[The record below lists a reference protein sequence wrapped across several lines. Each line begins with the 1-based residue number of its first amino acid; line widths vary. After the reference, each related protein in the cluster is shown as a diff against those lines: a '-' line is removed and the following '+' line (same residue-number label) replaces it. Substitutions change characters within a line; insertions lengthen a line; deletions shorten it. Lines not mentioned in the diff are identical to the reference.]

1 MENSRVVLIT
11 GASSGI
17 GLSIGQ
23 HLSSLQYQVVGTS
36 RNPDKY
42 PNHPFPLIAMDVL
55 DNTSVKNG
63 VAAVIAAYA
72 RIDVLINNA
81 GMGMAG
87 PLEEMDL
94 EAVDSLMNTNLNGP
108 IRVMQH
114 TLAIMHKQQSGT
126 IINVASL
133 AGDNG
138 LPFRSI
144 YAASKAGL
152 MRVSESLRLELRHTP
167 IQCTVLSPGSIKT
180 AIAENRYYAPLAE
193 NSVYYKQYKA
203 SLADMDNHVSKGLPP
218 ICVAKKVEKLINN
231 KKLKP
236 HYSVGPFL
244 EVLSPIIKFLLP
256 QRAYENL
263 IASFYN
269 LN

>member
-1 MENSRVVLIT
+1 
-11 GASSGI
+11 
-17 GLSIGQ
+17 
-23 HLSSLQYQVVGTS
+23 
-36 RNPDKY
+36 
-42 PNHPFPLIAMDVL
+42 MDVL
-55 DNTSVKNG
+55 DNTAIKDG
-63 VAAVIAAYA
+63 IAAVIAAYA

-94 EAVDSLMNTNLNGP
+94 KAVDSLMNTNLNGP

-114 TLAIMHKQQSGT
+114 ALAVMHKQQSGT

-144 YAASKAGL
+144 YAASKAAL

-193 NSVYYKQYKA
+193 NSIYYKQYKA
-203 SLADMDNHVSKGLPP
+203 SLADMDTHVNKGLPP

-236 HYSVGPFL
+236 HYNVAPFL

>member
-1 MENSRVVLIT
+1 MKNSRVVLIT

-23 HLSSLQYQVVGTS
+23 HLSSLQYKVVGTS

-55 DNTSVKNG
+55 DNTSVKDG
-63 VAAVIAAYA
+63 VDAIVAEYT

-94 EAVDSLMNTNLNGP
+94 EAIDSLMNTNLNGP

-114 TLAIMHKQQSGT
+114 TLAFMHKQQSGT

-144 YAASKAGL
+144 YAASKAAL
-152 MRVSESLRLELRHTP
+152 MRISESLRLELRHTP

-180 AIAENRYYAPLAE
+180 AIAENRYYAPLSE
-193 NSVYYKQYKA
+193 DSVYYKQYKA
-203 SLADMDNHVSKGLPP
+203 SLSDMNNHVNKGFPP

-244 EVLSPIIKFLLP
+244 EVLSPLIKFLLP

>member
-1 MENSRVVLIT
+1 
-11 GASSGI
+11 
-17 GLSIGQ
+17 
-23 HLSSLQYQVVGTS
+23 
-36 RNPDKY
+36 
-42 PNHPFPLIAMDVL
+42 MDVL
-55 DNTSVKNG
+55 DNTAIKDG
-63 VAAVIAAYA
+63 IAAVIAAYA

-94 EAVDSLMNTNLNGP
+94 KAVDSLMNTNLNGT

-114 TLAIMHKQQSGT
+114 ALAVMHKQQSGT

-144 YAASKAGL
+144 YAASKAAL

-193 NSVYYKQYKA
+193 NSIYYKQYKA
-203 SLADMDNHVSKGLPP
+203 SLADMNTHINKGLPP

>member
-1 MENSRVVLIT
+1 MKNSRVVIIT

-17 GLSIGQ
+17 GLSVGQ
-23 HLSSLQYQVVGTS
+23 YLSSLHYQVIGTS
-36 RNPDKY
+36 RNPNKY
-42 PNHPFPLIAMDVL
+42 PNHPFPLISMNVL
-55 DNTSVKNG
+55 DDISVKDG
-63 VAAVIAAYA
+63 IDAVISQYS
-72 RIDVLINNA
+72 RIDVVINNA
-81 GMGMAG
+81 GMGLAG

-94 EAVDSLMNTNLNGP
+94 EAVDGLMNTNLNGP

-144 YAASKAGL
+144 YAASKAAL

-167 IQCTVLSPGSIKT
+167 IKCTVLSPGSIKT
-180 AIAENRYYAPLAE
+180 TIAENRYYAPLDE
-193 NSVYYKQYKA
+193 SSVYYKQYKA
-203 SLADMDNHVSKGLPP
+203 SLADMDSHVNSGLPP
-218 ICVAKKVEKLINN
+218 MSVAIKIGKLLNK

-236 HYSVGPFL
+236 HYRVGPFL
-244 EVLSPIIKFLLP
+244 EVLSPLIKFLLP

-263 IASFYN
+263 IAYFYN

>member
-1 MENSRVVLIT
+1 MKNSRVVLIT

-23 HLSSLQYQVVGTS
+23 HLSSLHYQVVGTS
-36 RNPDKY
+36 RNPGKY
-42 PNHPFPLIAMDVL
+42 PNHPFPLIAMNVL
-55 DNTSVKNG
+55 DNTSVKYG
-63 VAAVIAAYA
+63 IDAVVAAYA

-144 YAASKAGL
+144 YAASKAAL

-167 IQCTVLSPGSIKT
+167 IQCTVFSPGSIKS

-203 SLADMDNHVSKGLPP
+203 SLADMDNHVNKGLPP

>member
-1 MENSRVVLIT
+1 
-11 GASSGI
+11 
-17 GLSIGQ
+17 
-23 HLSSLQYQVVGTS
+23 
-36 RNPDKY
+36 
-42 PNHPFPLIAMDVL
+42 MDVL
-55 DNTSVKNG
+55 DNTAIKDG
-63 VAAVIAAYA
+63 IAAVIAAYA

-94 EAVDSLMNTNLNGP
+94 KAVDSLMNTNLNGP

-114 TLAIMHKQQSGT
+114 ALAVMHKQQSGT

-144 YAASKAGL
+144 YAASKAAL

-193 NSVYYKQYKA
+193 NSIYYKQYKA
-203 SLADMDNHVSKGLPP
+203 SLADMDTHVNKGLPP

-244 EVLSPIIKFLLP
+244 EVFSPIIKFLLP

>member
-1 MENSRVVLIT
+1 
-11 GASSGI
+11 
-17 GLSIGQ
+17 
-23 HLSSLQYQVVGTS
+23 
-36 RNPDKY
+36 
-42 PNHPFPLIAMDVL
+42 MDVL
-55 DNTSVKNG
+55 DTTSVKNG
-63 VAAVIAAYA
+63 IAAVIAAYA

-144 YAASKAGL
+144 YAASKAAL

-203 SLADMDNHVSKGLPP
+203 SLTDMDTHVNKGLPP

>member
-1 MENSRVVLIT
+1 MKNSRVVLIT

-23 HLSSLQYQVVGTS
+23 HLTSLQYQVVGTS
-36 RNPDKY
+36 RTPDKY
-42 PNHPFPLIAMDVL
+42 PKHPFPLIAMDML
-55 DNTSVKNG
+55 DNNSVKDG
-63 VAAVIAAYA
+63 IGAVVAAYKS
-72 RIDVLINNA
+72 IDVLINNA

-94 EAVDSLMNTNLNGP
+94 EAVNSLVNTNLNGP
-108 IRVMQH
+108 IRVIQR
-114 TLAIMHKQQSGT
+114 TLELMHKQQSGT
-126 IINVASL
+126 IINIASL

-144 YAASKAGL
+144 YSASKAAL
-152 MRVSESLRLELRHTP
+152 IRISESLRLELHHTT

-180 AIAENRYYAPLAE
+180 AIAENRYYTPLTKD
-193 NSVYYKQYKA
+193 SVYYKQYKA
-203 SLADMDNHVSKGLPP
+203 SLADMDDHVNKGLSP
-218 ICVAKKVEKLINN
+218 IYVAKKVEKLINK

-244 EVLSPIIKFLLP
+244 EVLSPLIKFLLP

>member
-1 MENSRVVLIT
+1 
-11 GASSGI
+11 
-17 GLSIGQ
+17 
-23 HLSSLQYQVVGTS
+23 
-36 RNPDKY
+36 
-42 PNHPFPLIAMDVL
+42 MDVL

-63 VAAVIAAYA
+63 IAAVIAAYA

-144 YAASKAGL
+144 YAASKAAL

-193 NSVYYKQYKA
+193 NSVYYKHYKA
-203 SLADMDNHVSKGLPP
+203 SLTDMDTHVNKGLPP

>member
-1 MENSRVVLIT
+1 
-11 GASSGI
+11 
-17 GLSIGQ
+17 
-23 HLSSLQYQVVGTS
+23 
-36 RNPDKY
+36 
-42 PNHPFPLIAMDVL
+42 MDVL
-55 DNTSVKNG
+55 DNTAIKDG
-63 VAAVIAAYA
+63 IAAVIAAYA

-94 EAVDSLMNTNLNGP
+94 KAVDSLMNTNLNGP

-114 TLAIMHKQQSGT
+114 ALAVMHKQQSGT

-144 YAASKAGL
+144 YAASKAAL

-193 NSVYYKQYKA
+193 NSIYYKQYKA
-203 SLADMDNHVSKGLPP
+203 SLADMNTHINKGLPP

>member
-1 MENSRVVLIT
+1 
-11 GASSGI
+11 
-17 GLSIGQ
+17 
-23 HLSSLQYQVVGTS
+23 
-36 RNPDKY
+36 
-42 PNHPFPLIAMDVL
+42 MDVL
-55 DNTSVKNG
+55 DNTAVKDG
-63 VAAVIAAYA
+63 IAAVIAAYA

-94 EAVDSLMNTNLNGP
+94 KAVDSLMNTNLNGT

-114 TLAIMHKQQSGT
+114 ALAVMHKQQSGT

-144 YAASKAGL
+144 YAASKAAL

-180 AIAENRYYAPLAE
+180 AIAENRYYSPLAE
-193 NSVYYKQYKA
+193 NSIYYKQYKA
-203 SLADMDNHVSKGLPP
+203 SLADMDTHVNKGLPP

-256 QRAYENL
+256 QRVYENL

>member
-1 MENSRVVLIT
+1 
-11 GASSGI
+11 
-17 GLSIGQ
+17 
-23 HLSSLQYQVVGTS
+23 
-36 RNPDKY
+36 
-42 PNHPFPLIAMDVL
+42 MDVL

>member
-1 MENSRVVLIT
+1 
-11 GASSGI
+11 
-17 GLSIGQ
+17 
-23 HLSSLQYQVVGTS
+23 
-36 RNPDKY
+36 
-42 PNHPFPLIAMDVL
+42 MDVL
-55 DNTSVKNG
+55 DNTAIKDG
-63 VAAVIAAYA
+63 IAAVIAAYA

-94 EAVDSLMNTNLNGP
+94 KAVDSLMNTNLNGT

-114 TLAIMHKQQSGT
+114 ALAVMHKQQSGT

-144 YAASKAGL
+144 YAASKAAL

-193 NSVYYKQYKA
+193 NSIYYKQYKA
-203 SLADMDNHVSKGLPP
+203 SLADMNTHINKGLPP

-244 EVLSPIIKFLLP
+244 EVFSPIIKFLLP

-263 IASFYN
+263 KASFYN

>member
-1 MENSRVVLIT
+1 
-11 GASSGI
+11 
-17 GLSIGQ
+17 
-23 HLSSLQYQVVGTS
+23 
-36 RNPDKY
+36 
-42 PNHPFPLIAMDVL
+42 MDVL
-55 DNTSVKNG
+55 DNTAVKDG
-63 VAAVIAAYA
+63 IAAVIAAYA

-94 EAVDSLMNTNLNGP
+94 KAVDSLMNTNLNGP

-114 TLAIMHKQQSGT
+114 ALAVMHKQQSGT

-144 YAASKAGL
+144 YAASKAAL

-193 NSVYYKQYKA
+193 NSIYYKQYKA
-203 SLADMDNHVSKGLPP
+203 SLADMNTHINKGLPP

-263 IASFYN
+263 KASFYN

>member
-55 DNTSVKNG
+55 DNTAVKDG
-63 VAAVIAAYA
+63 IAAVIAAYA

-94 EAVDSLMNTNLNGP
+94 KAVDSLMNTNLNGT

-114 TLAIMHKQQSGT
+114 ALAVMHKQQSGT
-126 IINVASL
+126 IINVVSL

-144 YAASKAGL
+144 YAASKAAL

-193 NSVYYKQYKA
+193 NSIYYKQYKA
-203 SLADMDNHVSKGLPP
+203 SLADMDTHVNKGLPP

-244 EVLSPIIKFLLP
+244 EVFSPIIKFLLP

-263 IASFYN
+263 KASFYN

>member
-1 MENSRVVLIT
+1 
-11 GASSGI
+11 
-17 GLSIGQ
+17 
-23 HLSSLQYQVVGTS
+23 
-36 RNPDKY
+36 
-42 PNHPFPLIAMDVL
+42 MDVL
-55 DNTSVKNG
+55 DNTAVKDG
-63 VAAVIAAYA
+63 IAAVIAMYA

-94 EAVDSLMNTNLNGP
+94 KAVDSLMNTNLNGP

-114 TLAIMHKQQSGT
+114 ALAIMHKQQSGT

-144 YAASKAGL
+144 YAASKAAL

-193 NSVYYKQYKA
+193 NSIYYKQYKA
-203 SLADMDNHVSKGLPP
+203 SLADMNTHINKGLPP

-244 EVLSPIIKFLLP
+244 EVFSPIIKFLLP

-263 IASFYN
+263 KASFYN

>member
-1 MENSRVVLIT
+1 MKNSRVVFIT

-17 GLSIGQ
+17 GLSVGQ
-23 HLSSLQYQVVGTS
+23 YLSSLQYQVIGTS

-42 PNHPFPLIAMDVL
+42 PNHPFPLVAMDVL
-55 DNTSVKNG
+55 NNTSVKDG
-63 VAAVIAAYA
+63 IAAVIAKHE

-94 EAVDSLMNTNLNGP
+94 DAVDSLMNTNLNGP

-114 TLAIMHKQQSGT
+114 ILALMHKQQSGT

-144 YAASKAGL
+144 YAASKAAL

-180 AIAENRYYAPLAE
+180 AIAENRYYAPLSE
-193 NSVYYKQYKA
+193 GSIYYKQYKA
-203 SLADMDNHVSKGLPP
+203 SLADMDSHVSKGLPP
-218 ICVAKKVEKLINN
+218 IRVAIKVEKLLNK

-244 EVLSPIIKFLLP
+244 EVLSPLIKFLLP

>member
-1 MENSRVVLIT
+1 
-11 GASSGI
+11 
-17 GLSIGQ
+17 
-23 HLSSLQYQVVGTS
+23 
-36 RNPDKY
+36 
-42 PNHPFPLIAMDVL
+42 MDVL
-55 DNTSVKNG
+55 DNTSVKDG
-63 VAAVIAAYA
+63 IAAAIAAYA
-72 RIDVLINNA
+72 RIDVLVNNA

-94 EAVDSLMNTNLNGP
+94 KAVDSLMNTNLNGP
-108 IRVMQH
+108 IRVIQH
-114 TLAIMHKQQSGT
+114 ALAIMHKQQSGT

-144 YAASKAGL
+144 YAASKAAL

-193 NSVYYKQYKA
+193 NSIYYKQYKA
-203 SLADMDNHVSKGLPP
+203 SLAEMDTHVNKGLPP

>member
-11 GASSGI
+11 GASLGI

-55 DNTSVKNG
+55 DNTAIKDG
-63 VAAVIAAYA
+63 IAAVIAAYA

-94 EAVDSLMNTNLNGP
+94 KAVDSLMNTNLNGP

-114 TLAIMHKQQSGT
+114 ALAVMHKQQSGT

-144 YAASKAGL
+144 YAASKAAL

-193 NSVYYKQYKA
+193 NSIYYKQYKA
-203 SLADMDNHVSKGLPP
+203 SLADMNTHINKGLPP

-244 EVLSPIIKFLLP
+244 EVFSPIIKFLLP

-263 IASFYN
+263 KASFYN

>member
-1 MENSRVVLIT
+1 
-11 GASSGI
+11 
-17 GLSIGQ
+17 
-23 HLSSLQYQVVGTS
+23 
-36 RNPDKY
+36 
-42 PNHPFPLIAMDVL
+42 MDVL
-55 DNTSVKNG
+55 DNTSVKEG
-63 VAAVIAAYA
+63 IVAVIAAYA
-72 RIDVLINNA
+72 RIDVLVNNA

-94 EAVDSLMNTNLNGP
+94 KAVDSLMNTNLNGP
-108 IRVMQH
+108 IRVIQH
-114 TLAIMHKQQSGT
+114 ALAIMHKQQSGT
-126 IINVASL
+126 IINMASL

-144 YAASKAGL
+144 YAASKAAL
-152 MRVSESLRLELRHTP
+152 IRVSESLRLELRHTP

-180 AIAENRYYAPLAE
+180 AISENRYYAPLAE
-193 NSVYYKQYKA
+193 NSTYYKQYKA
-203 SLADMDNHVSKGLPP
+203 SLAEMDTHVNKGLPP
-218 ICVAKKVEKLINN
+218 ICVAKRVEKLINN

>member
-1 MENSRVVLIT
+1 
-11 GASSGI
+11 
-17 GLSIGQ
+17 
-23 HLSSLQYQVVGTS
+23 
-36 RNPDKY
+36 
-42 PNHPFPLIAMDVL
+42 MDVL

-63 VAAVIAAYA
+63 IAAIIAAYA

-144 YAASKAGL
+144 YAASKAAL

-203 SLADMDNHVSKGLPP
+203 SLTDMDNHVNKGLPP

>member
-1 MENSRVVLIT
+1 
-11 GASSGI
+11 
-17 GLSIGQ
+17 
-23 HLSSLQYQVVGTS
+23 
-36 RNPDKY
+36 
-42 PNHPFPLIAMDVL
+42 MDVL

-144 YAASKAGL
+144 YAASKAAL

>member
-36 RNPDKY
+36 RNPDRY

-55 DNTSVKNG
+55 DNTSVKDG
-63 VAAVIAAYA
+63 IAAAIAAYA
-72 RIDVLINNA
+72 RIDVLVNNA

-94 EAVDSLMNTNLNGP
+94 KAVDSLMNTNLNGP

-203 SLADMDNHVSKGLPP
+203 SLADMNNHVSKGLTP

-256 QRAYENL
+256 QRAFENL

>member
-1 MENSRVVLIT
+1 
-11 GASSGI
+11 
-17 GLSIGQ
+17 
-23 HLSSLQYQVVGTS
+23 
-36 RNPDKY
+36 
-42 PNHPFPLIAMDVL
+42 MDVL
-55 DNTSVKNG
+55 DNTAVKDG
-63 VAAVIAAYA
+63 IAAVIAAYA

-94 EAVDSLMNTNLNGP
+94 KAVDSLMNTNLNGT

-114 TLAIMHKQQSGT
+114 ALAVMHKQQSGT

-144 YAASKAGL
+144 YAASKAAL

-193 NSVYYKQYKA
+193 NSIYYKQYKA
-203 SLADMDNHVSKGLPP
+203 SLANMDTHVNKGLPP

-256 QRAYENL
+256 HRAYENL

>member
-23 HLSSLQYQVVGTS
+23 HLTSLQYKVVGTS

-55 DNTSVKNG
+55 DNTAVKDG
-63 VAAVIAAYA
+63 IAAVIAAYA

-94 EAVDSLMNTNLNGP
+94 IAVDSLMNTNLNGP

-114 TLAIMHKQQSGT
+114 ALAVMHKQQSGT

-144 YAASKAGL
+144 YAASKAAL

-193 NSVYYKQYKA
+193 NSIYYKQYKA
-203 SLADMDNHVSKGLPP
+203 SLADMDTHVNKGLPP

-256 QRAYENL
+256 QRVYENL

>member
-55 DNTSVKNG
+55 DNTAIKDG
-63 VAAVIAAYA
+63 IAAVIAAYA

-94 EAVDSLMNTNLNGP
+94 KAVDSLMNTNLNGT

-114 TLAIMHKQQSGT
+114 ALAVMHKQQSGT
-126 IINVASL
+126 IINVVSL

-144 YAASKAGL
+144 YAASKAAL

-193 NSVYYKQYKA
+193 NSIYYKQYKA
-203 SLADMDNHVSKGLPP
+203 SLADMNTHINKGLPP

-244 EVLSPIIKFLLP
+244 EVFSPIIKFLLP

-263 IASFYN
+263 KASFYN

>member
-1 MENSRVVLIT
+1 MENSRIVLIT

-114 TLAIMHKQQSGT
+114 TLAIMHKQQSGR

-203 SLADMDNHVSKGLPP
+203 SLADMNNHVSKGLPP

>member
-1 MENSRVVLIT
+1 MENSRIVLIT

-55 DNTSVKNG
+55 DNTSVKDG
-63 VAAVIAAYA
+63 IDALVAAYA

-94 EAVDSLMNTNLNGP
+94 EAVDRLINTNLNGP
-108 IRVMQH
+108 IRIIQH

-144 YAASKAGL
+144 YAASKAAL

-203 SLADMDNHVSKGLPP
+203 SLADMDNHVNKGLPP
-218 ICVAKKVEKLINN
+218 ICVAKKVEKLINK

>member
-1 MENSRVVLIT
+1 
-11 GASSGI
+11 
-17 GLSIGQ
+17 
-23 HLSSLQYQVVGTS
+23 
-36 RNPDKY
+36 
-42 PNHPFPLIAMDVL
+42 MDVL
-55 DNTSVKNG
+55 DNTAVKDG
-63 VAAVIAAYA
+63 IAAVIAAYA

-94 EAVDSLMNTNLNGP
+94 KAVDSLMNTNLNGT

-114 TLAIMHKQQSGT
+114 ALAVMHKQQSGT

-144 YAASKAGL
+144 YAASKAAL

-193 NSVYYKQYKA
+193 NSIYYKQYKA
-203 SLADMDNHVSKGLPP
+203 SLADMNTHINKGLPP

>member
-55 DNTSVKNG
+55 DNTAVKDG
-63 VAAVIAAYA
+63 IAAVIAAYA

-94 EAVDSLMNTNLNGP
+94 KAVDSLMNTNLNGP

-114 TLAIMHKQQSGT
+114 ALAVMHKQQSGS

-144 YAASKAGL
+144 YAASKAAL

-193 NSVYYKQYKA
+193 NSIYYKQYKA
-203 SLADMDNHVSKGLPP
+203 SLADMNTHINKGLPP

>member
-1 MENSRVVLIT
+1 MKNSHVVIIT

-23 HLSSLQYQVVGTS
+23 HLSSLHYQVIGTS
-36 RNPDKY
+36 RNPNKY
-42 PNHPFPLIAMDVL
+42 PNHPFRLIYMDVL
-55 DNTSVKNG
+55 DNMSVKDG
-63 VAAVIAAYA
+63 IDAVISQYS

-94 EAVDSLMNTNLNGP
+94 EAVDGLMNTNLNGP

-114 TLAIMHKQQSGT
+114 TLTIMHKQQSGT

-144 YAASKAGL
+144 YAASKAAL
-152 MRVSESLRLELRHTP
+152 MRVSESLRLELRYTP

>member
-23 HLSSLQYQVVGTS
+23 HLTSLQYKVVGTS

-55 DNTSVKNG
+55 DNTAVKDG
-63 VAAVIAAYA
+63 IAAVIAAYA

-94 EAVDSLMNTNLNGP
+94 IAVDSLMNTNLNGP

-114 TLAIMHKQQSGT
+114 ALAVMHKQQSGT

-144 YAASKAGL
+144 YAASKAAL

-180 AIAENRYYAPLAE
+180 AIAENRYYSPLAE
-193 NSVYYKQYKA
+193 NSIYYKQYKA
-203 SLADMDNHVSKGLPP
+203 SLADMDTHVNKGLPP

>member
-23 HLSSLQYQVVGTS
+23 YLSSLQYKVVGTS

-55 DNTSVKNG
+55 DNTAVKDG
-63 VAAVIAAYA
+63 IAAVIAAYA

-94 EAVDSLMNTNLNGP
+94 IAVDSLMNTNLNGP

-114 TLAIMHKQQSGT
+114 ALAVMHKQQSGT

-144 YAASKAGL
+144 YAASKAAL

-167 IQCTVLSPGSIKT
+167 SSVLYCLPAPLKPLLRKTVITHRSLRIPFITNNIRRHWQIWIPMSIKGFLQFVW
-180 AIAENRYYAPLAE
+180 P
-193 NSVYYKQYKA
+193 
-203 SLADMDNHVSKGLPP
+203 
-218 ICVAKKVEKLINN
+218 
-231 KKLKP
+231 KKLKN
-236 HYSVGPFL
+236 S
-244 EVLSPIIKFLLP
+244 
-256 QRAYENL
+256 
-263 IASFYN
+263 
-269 LN
+269 

>member
-1 MENSRVVLIT
+1 
-11 GASSGI
+11 
-17 GLSIGQ
+17 
-23 HLSSLQYQVVGTS
+23 
-36 RNPDKY
+36 
-42 PNHPFPLIAMDVL
+42 MDVL
-55 DNTSVKNG
+55 DNTSVKDG
-63 VAAVIAAYA
+63 VDAIVAEYT

-94 EAVDSLMNTNLNGP
+94 EAIDSLMNTNLNGP

-144 YAASKAGL
+144 YAASKAAL

-203 SLADMDNHVSKGLPP
+203 SLVDMDNHVNKGLPP

>member
-1 MENSRVVLIT
+1 
-11 GASSGI
+11 
-17 GLSIGQ
+17 
-23 HLSSLQYQVVGTS
+23 
-36 RNPDKY
+36 
-42 PNHPFPLIAMDVL
+42 MDVL
-55 DNTSVKNG
+55 DNTAVKDG
-63 VAAVIAAYA
+63 IAAVIAMYA

-94 EAVDSLMNTNLNGP
+94 KAVDSLMNTNLNGP

-114 TLAIMHKQQSGT
+114 ALAIMHKQQSGT

-144 YAASKAGL
+144 YAASKAAL

-193 NSVYYKQYKA
+193 NSIYYKQYKA
-203 SLADMDNHVSKGLPP
+203 SLADMDTHVNKGLPP
-218 ICVAKKVEKLINN
+218 ICLAKKVEKLINN

-244 EVLSPIIKFLLP
+244 EVFSPIIKFLLP

-263 IASFYN
+263 KASFYN

>member
-1 MENSRVVLIT
+1 
-11 GASSGI
+11 
-17 GLSIGQ
+17 
-23 HLSSLQYQVVGTS
+23 
-36 RNPDKY
+36 
-42 PNHPFPLIAMDVL
+42 MDVL
-55 DNTSVKNG
+55 DNTAVKDG
-63 VAAVIAAYA
+63 IAAVIAAYA

-94 EAVDSLMNTNLNGP
+94 KAVDSLMNTNLNGT

-114 TLAIMHKQQSGT
+114 ALAVMHKQQSGT

-144 YAASKAGL
+144 YAASKAAL

-193 NSVYYKQYKA
+193 NSIYYKQYKA
-203 SLADMDNHVSKGLPP
+203 SLADMDTHVNKGLPP

-244 EVLSPIIKFLLP
+244 EVFSPIIKFLLP

-263 IASFYN
+263 KASFYN